1 LSPYALNLTN
11 KVEFRDGKAI
21 YNRNRRL
28 RRIFIRSGGGEKLTA
43 EISAAYWREI
53 AHHCFTLQRFKILIV
68 KDFKKT
74 VSPPEMVQMAKYL
87 GYLLPTFKVAFI
99 DLYNHQD
106 INELGK
112 KVARNKEVK
121 IQIFDNFQEAV
132 QWLLVN

>member
-1 LSPYALNLTN
+1 
-11 KVEFRDGKAI
+11 
-21 YNRNRRL
+21 
-28 RRIFIRSGGGEKLTA
+28 
-43 EISAAYWREI
+43 
-53 AHHCFTLQRFKILIV
+53 
-68 KDFKKT
+68 
-74 VSPPEMVQMAKYL
+74 MAKYL